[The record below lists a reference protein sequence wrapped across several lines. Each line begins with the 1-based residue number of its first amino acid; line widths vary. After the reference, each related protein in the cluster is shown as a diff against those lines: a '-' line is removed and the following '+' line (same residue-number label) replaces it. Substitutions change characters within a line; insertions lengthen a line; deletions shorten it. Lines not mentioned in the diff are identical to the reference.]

1 MKLTFLFRTKKYGKW
16 EQDSI
21 EIDNELTKKL
31 DYSTLEVIKKHI
43 KDNHIREGNHNP
55 RIEISQIT
63 KR

>member
-21 EIDNELTKKL
+21 DIDDELTKQS
-31 DYSTLEVIKKHI
+31 DYSTLEEIKKHI
-43 KDNHIREGNHNP
+43 KDNHISEDNHNP
-55 RIEISQIT
+55 RIEIGQIT